1 MYRNH
6 SENGHNNINFEDN
19 QCVVTTTNFH
29 QYNWI
34 YHMEHLGNDKEHVI
48 DKNLLVYINRLSD
61 FLFVFARVLEEKKG
75 NTNFFWQK

>member
-1 MYRNH
+1 MCRAVARRA
-6 SENGHNNINFEDN
+6 EVEIL
-19 QCVVTTTNFH
+19 TA
-29 QYNWI
+29 
-34 YHMEHLGNDKEHVI
+34 DKEHVI